1 MKKLTHISICL
12 LLAVLL
18 TVTGC
23 SFNPSSDFPQGTEGT
38 QTETPSD
45 TSEEKP
51 DNTPSEDNPSTTPEK
66 DDKPSGGDEEKPDNT
81 PSEDNPSTTPEED
94 DKPSGGDEEN
104 PPISDTLRDP
114 TDIEKRMLDVHY
126 LAINECQ
133 NAWLAENVPWASS
146 ATKPEGASISYS
158 YSSSERVY
166 TLRLYIKNFKYQDKT
181 DTLVITNGIIRAEFT
196 LEEIIPAGFTPNDL
210 FTSEDKWLAVDM
222 YVDSHFTFNNSKEE
236 YWTTGTK
243 MTSENYIKE
252 DFTLNGQRLNYTFEI
267 DNTAPVPDPPEIVI
281 EELV

>member
-1 MKKLTHISICL
+1 MKKLTHIIICL

-38 QTETPSD
+38 QPETPSD
-45 TSEEKP
+45 TS
-51 DNTPSEDNPSTTPEK
+51 
-66 DDKPSGGDEEKPDNT
+66 EEKPDNT

-158 YSSSERVY
+158 YSSNGLVY

-181 DTLVITNGIIRAEFT
+181 DTLVITNGTIRAEFT

-210 FTSEDKWLAVDM
+210 FTSKDKWLAVDM
-222 YVDSHFTFNNSKEE
+222 YVDSHFTINNSKEK

-243 MTSENYIKE
+243 MTSENDTEVKE
-252 DFTLNGQRLNYTFEI
+252 DFTLNGQRLNYTFKI
-267 DNTAPVPDPPEIVI
+267 DQTPPVPDPPEIVI